1 MSFHSD
7 ELTAQARAGVE
18 SRSAG
23 IRDFM
28 PEQHRTFFAALPYLF
43 VATTDAA
50 GWPLATLLEGEPGFV
65 SSPDPKTLRIQSL
78 PGPDDPAYGMIR
90 KDQEI
95 GLLGI
100 DLTTRR
106 RNRANGVVSD
116 VDDAAFTVAVQ
127 QSFGNCPQYIQRR
140 TLSRAEAAKGP
151 VRTLESLDDDARKLI
166 SRADTFFVASRSR
179 SDVGPA
185 GGADIS
191 HRGGRPG
198 FVRADG
204 NVLSIPDF
212 RGNRYFNTLGNLL
225 GEPRS
230 SLLFLDFESGDL
242 LQLQGVAS
250 IDWSSSAK
258 EQFEG
263 AERIWHFR
271 IARGWLR
278 LRAAAAR
285 GTFVDYSPVTLRTG
299 AWMEPEGGSH
309 AIADRLVETDAAR
322 SSTMR

>member
-1 MSFHSD
+1 MSFHAD
-7 ELTAQARAGVE
+7 ELTAQARAGFE
-18 SRSAG
+18 TRSGG

-28 PEQHRTFFAALPYLF
+28 PEQHRTFFAALPHLF
-43 VATTDAA
+43 VATLDAT
-50 GWPLATLLEGEPGFV
+50 GWPLATLLEGEPGFI
-65 SSPDPKTLRIQSL
+65 SSPDLKTLRIRSL
-78 PGPDDPAYGMIR
+78 PDADDPAHGTIR
-90 KDQEI
+90 KGQEV

-100 DLTTRR
+100 ELATRR
-106 RNRANGVVSD
+106 RNRANGVICE
-116 VDDAAFTVAVQ
+116 VDAAAFTVAVQ

-140 TLSRAEAAKGP
+140 TFSRAEVTKGP
-151 VRTLESLDDDARKLI
+151 VRAFESLDGDARQLI
-166 SRADTFFVASRSR
+166 LRADTFFVASRSR

-198 FVRADG
+198 FVRVDG

-212 RGNRYFNTLGNLL
+212 RGNHYLNTLGNLL

-230 SLLFLDFESGDL
+230 SLLFLDFATGDL
-242 LQLQGVAS
+242 LQLQGLAS
-250 IDWSSSAK
+250 IDWSSAAK
-258 EQFEG
+258 EEFEG

-271 IARGWLR
+271 LTRGWFR
-278 LRAAAAR
+278 PRAAALR

-299 AWMEPEGGSH
+299 AWMQ
-309 AIADRLVETDAAR
+309 ATR